1 MAKKPDNILSMA
13 DDEFDE
19 AFATDEKPSTPVHDD
34 DADTIVTPD
43 LVNKRPGMLRT
54 RGELVLHTRSA
65 HRLFYGR
72 RRDDKKN
79 QKPIIGLIRFA
90 LNMSQICDLAAED
103 DPYADAVLL
112 KVENKL
118 EECKSKVMQHVKELE
133 DLLSDTDGISI
144 KVYDSVE
151 PVILPLEFKTTYGFL
166 AARILSQYD
175 KLVRLAQSARHVGL
189 FFQEDWARVVRSTG
203 SSIRNVFFLSTSYR
217 YTGVRRDDIAANN
230 KVARRAIDKYGEL
243 PPIIL
248 KGTKRARYAPAIGS
262 RPETK
267 H

>member
-1 MAKKPDNILSMA
+1 MTKKHDDLHGA
-13 DDEFDE
+13 TEDELDQAFYTDDE
-19 AFATDEKPSTPVHDD
+19 PSVPTHND
-34 DADTIVTPD
+34 DADTIVNPS

-54 RGELVLHTRSA
+54 RGELVLHTRIA

-72 RRDDKKN
+72 RRDDAKN
-79 QKPIIGLIRFA
+79 IKPIIGLVRFA
-90 LNMSQICDLAAED
+90 LNMKQICSLSAED

-112 KVENKL
+112 KVEEKL
-118 EECKSKVMQHVKELE
+118 EECKKSISLHVKELE
-133 DLLSDTDGISI
+133 ELLSETDGLTI

-151 PVILPLEFKTTYGFL
+151 PVILPVEFRTTYGFL

-175 KLVRLAQSARHVGL
+175 KLIRLAQSAMHVGL
-189 FFQEDWARVVRSTG
+189 FFQDDWGRVVRKSG
-203 SSIRNVFFLSTSYR
+203 RMIRNAFFLSTSYR

-230 KVARRAIDKYGEL
+230 RIARRAIDRYGEL

-262 RPETK
+262 RSETK